1 MWWDYLKAV
10 VLIVLI
16 IGAAYYVTK
25 LVAKKGAGLS
35 AKGTEIKLHGSRS
48 FGRDK
53 HIVITEIGEKVYILG
68 LTAQNITLIDTIAAD
83 EFSAGQAEQQAA
95 AAPQMSGFAKEFFER
110 LKGNNP

>member
-25 LVAKKGAGLS
+25 LVAKKGSGFS
-35 AKGTEIKLHGSRS
+35 TKGADIKLLGSRS

-53 HIVITEIGEKVYILG
+53 HLVITEIGEKVYVLG
-68 LTAQNITLIDTIAAD
+68 MTAQNITVIDTLPAG
-83 EFSAGQAEQQAA
+83 EFPTEQAEPAS
-95 AAPQMSGFAKEFFER
+95 PQTSGFAKEFFER
-110 LKGNNP
+110 LKGNYNP

>member
-25 LVAKKGAGLS
+25 MVAKKSSGLTS
-35 AKGTEIKLHGSRS
+35 RGVDIKLLGSRS

-53 HIVITEIGEKVYILG
+53 HLVITEIGEKVYVLG
-68 LTAQNITLIDTIAAD
+68 LANQNITLIDTLSAD
-83 EFSAGQAEQQAA
+83 EFSAEQAEPI
-95 AAPQMSGFAKEFFER
+95 APQMSGFAKEFLER

>member
-25 LVAKKGAGLS
+25 LVAKKGSGLT
-35 AKGTEIKLHGSRS
+35 AKGTEIKLLGSRS

-53 HIVITEIGEKVYILG
+53 HLVITEIGEKVYVLG
-68 LTAQNITLIDTIAAD
+68 MTAQNITLIDTIAAE
-83 EFSAGQAEQQAA
+83 EFSTQQAEPEM
-95 AAPQMSGFAKEFFER
+95 PQTSGFAKEFLER
-110 LKGNNP
+110 LKGNNNP

>member
-25 LVAKKGAGLS
+25 LVAKKGSGLTS
-35 AKGTEIKLHGSRS
+35 KGAEIKLLGSRS

-53 HIVITEIGEKVYILG
+53 HLVITEIGEKVYVLG
-68 LTAQNITLIDTIAAD
+68 LTNQNITLIDTLAAD
-83 EFSAGQAEQQAA
+83 EFSASQAEPAA

-110 LKGNNP
+110 LKGNTP

>member
-25 LVAKKGAGLS
+25 LIAKKGSGLT
-35 AKGTEIKLHGSRS
+35 AKGTDIKLLGSRS

-53 HIVITEIGEKVYILG
+53 HIVITEIGEKVYVLG
-68 LTAQNITLIDTIAAD
+68 MTAQNITLLDTLPAD
-83 EFSAGQAEQQAA
+83 EFTVEQGEQVQ
-95 AAPQMSGFAKEFFER
+95 PQTSGFAKEFFER
-110 LKGNNP
+110 LKGTYNP